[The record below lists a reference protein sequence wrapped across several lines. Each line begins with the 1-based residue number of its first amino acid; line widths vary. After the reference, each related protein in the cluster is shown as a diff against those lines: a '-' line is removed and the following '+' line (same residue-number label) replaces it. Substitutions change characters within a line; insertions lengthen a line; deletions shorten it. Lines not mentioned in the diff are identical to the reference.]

1 MEVHGSG
8 SAYETIR
15 NFKAGKNGKTLT
27 YKFALDAGT
36 YDIVAGY
43 YDPWAQWAGDNR
55 HAKVS
60 VTTDDGTELASKAD
74 QHISS
79 EESITFEDVKLDAAG
94 SISLNT
100 IPLKSGSD
108 NCDVMISYIVIVKK
122 KGAVEP
128 VDPDQ
133 PDQPVP
139 DEEKK
144 AGLKSAIAL
153 AEGLTAENY
162 TAESYAKLTAA
173 LTAAK
178 EVYNA
183 ENKTDAEIQAQIT
196 AISDAIK
203 GLESA
208 EKAANEDLKKQ
219 LEEKTKQLEDKE
231 TELKTV
237 KENVT
242 TLQTQIKEAQDQL
255 AALEDSA
262 SQEKAALEKKIED
275 LTAELNTARAEVLT
289 LSSEKASLEEEK
301 AVLQAE
307 LKKVQDQAEKESA
320 EAEAAIKKAQEEAR
334 KAREEIEKLKD
345 SLTLKN
351 GDTVTAGGVQYRVT
365 DAAAK
370 TAEAYGTAKKNIKT
384 INVTATVTIKD
395 VTCKVTA
402 IADQA
407 FAGQKKATKAV
418 IGANVTKIG
427 KKAFYGDSRL
437 KSITVKGK
445 KLKTVGKQALKGINK
460 HAVVR
465 VPKAKKNAYKALFKG
480 KGQKKSVK
488 VK

>member
-1 MEVHGSG
+1 MQ
-8 SAYETIR
+8 
-15 NFKAGKNGKTLT
+15 AGKNGKTLT

-60 VTTDDGTELASKAD
+60 VTTDDGTELANEAD
-74 QHISS
+74 HHISS
-79 EESITFEDVKLDAAG
+79 EASVTFEDVKLDTAG
-94 SISLNT
+94 NISLNT

-144 AGLKSAIAL
+144 AGLKNVIEL
-153 AEGLTAENY
+153 AEKLNAENY

-196 AISDAIK
+196 AIFDAIK

-208 EKAANEDLKKQ
+208 DKAANEDLKKQ

-301 AVLQAE
+301 AALQAE
-307 LKKVQDQAEKESA
+307 LKKVQDQAAKDSA
-320 EAEAAIKKAQEEAR
+320 EAEVAIKKAQEEAR

-345 SLTLKN
+345 SMTLKN
-351 GDTVTAGGVQYRVT
+351 GDTVTEGGVQYRVT

-370 TAEAYGTAKKNIKT
+370 TAEAYGTAKKNIKS
-384 INVTATVTIKD
+384 INVAATVTIKG

-402 IADQA
+402 VADQA

-445 KLKTVGKQALKGINK
+445 KLKMVGKQALKGINK

-465 VPKAKKNAYKALFKG
+465 VPKAKKKAYKALFKG

>member
-1 MEVHGSG
+1 M
-8 SAYETIR
+8 I
-15 NFKAGKNGKTLT
+15 
-27 YKFALDAGT
+27 
-36 YDIVAGY
+36 
-43 YDPWAQWAGDNR
+43 
-55 HAKVS
+55 
-60 VTTDDGTELASKAD
+60 ELA
-74 QHISS
+74 
-79 EESITFEDVKLDAAG
+79 EKL
-94 SISLNT
+94 N
-100 IPLKSGSD
+100 
-108 NCDVMISYIVIVKK
+108 
-122 KGAVEP
+122 
-128 VDPDQ
+128 
-133 PDQPVP
+133 
-139 DEEKK
+139 
-144 AGLKSAIAL
+144 
-153 AEGLTAENY
+153 AENY

-208 EKAANEDLKKQ
+208 DKAANEDLKKQ

-334 KAREEIEKLKD
+334 KAGEEIEKLKD
-345 SLTLKN
+345 SMTLKN

-418 IGANVTKIG
+418 IGTNVTKIG